1 MRLKLLVFVTVLAA
15 IALVWALGVRSIGHD
30 QRVAQ
35 LPASLTHGDEVVGFE
50 MHPID

>member
-15 IALVWALGVRSIGHD
+15 IAVTWAWGVRSIGHG
-30 QRVAQ
+30 QHVAQ
-35 LPASLTHGDEVVGFE
+35 LPASLTHGDEVVDFE

>member
-15 IALVWALGVRSIGHD
+15 IAVTWAWGVRAIGHG
-30 QRVAQ
+30 QLVAQ

-50 MHPID
+50 MHPMD